1 MPTDPIQVS
10 EYLVDH
16 RRVFDAG
23 DDLDETGAF
32 DTNTGLLEGLLMADS
47 SPLSDWK
54 SSLVNN
60 RLLA

>member
-1 MPTDPIQVS
+1 VRYAIQVS
-10 EYLVDH
+10 EYFFDH
-16 RRVFDAG
+16 TRIFNAG
-23 DDLDETGAF
+23 DDLDLTGAF
-32 DTNTGLLEGLLMADS
+32 ATNTGLLEGLLMADS